1 MTEAVDTLR
10 DQRPALAYQ
19 TPVSAS
25 LKPCVELEEGE
36 LDDTDSGEQEE
47 DDQNSEECFGYCNF
61 VTN

>member
-47 DDQNSEECFGYCNF
+47 DD
-61 VTN
+61 